1 MYLEWSVH
9 QLDNE
14 AYLDIKKSEV
24 NLFIFQKVALT
35 AFLLFLSRSWPHG
48 GFLSI
53 FKKQILIP
61 TNFWSQHFIL
71 ATFALF
77 PVYVFCHSFTE

>member
-24 NLFIFQKVALT
+24 NLFIFQ
-35 AFLLFLSRSWPHG
+35 
-48 GFLSI
+48 
-53 FKKQILIP
+53 
-61 TNFWSQHFIL
+61 
-71 ATFALF
+71 
-77 PVYVFCHSFTE
+77 